1 MSQFESVNDYISF
14 MKAHPNMTCPIKH
27 TLDIIGG
34 KWKLL
39 LCYSCLVLSS
49 CVSASYR
56 RIFRELRI
64 QFSPDVSGIWRGTV
78 FFFDTSSMKFR
89 PMWSIL
95 SQRKAGHFQVY
106 CWLLL
111 TGEWRIKHEYFL
123 NAKRTCEKLTR
134 PLFINFILS
143 DY

>member
-34 KWKLL
+34 KWKLFIVL
-39 LCYSCLVLSS
+39 QLVLSN
-49 CVSASYR
+49 CVSASCR

-64 QFSPDVSGIWRGTV
+64 RFSPDVSGIWRKTAL
-78 FFFDTSSMKFR
+78 FFVISSMKFR
-89 PMWSIL
+89 LMWSIL
-95 SQRKAGHFQVY
+95 SPRRAEHFQMY
-106 CWLLL
+106 CWPLP

-123 NAKRTCEKLTR
+123 NAKRACEKLTR
-134 PLFINFILS
+134 PLFINIILS